1 MSSSVRLVPMSAD
14 QFRAYRDIAERS
26 YAQNIVVSGML
37 PEAEA
42 LQKAS
47 QDFDRLLPDGVDTA
61 DHQFWT
67 ALDADEE
74 VGMLWLAFTRK
85 SDGLHAFGYD
95 FLVTSKL
102 RRQGYGRAIMAAA
115 EHVCRDRGVV
125 EVGLS
130 VFGFNSG
137 AQALYEQM
145 GFEVTT
151 IQMRKRISR
160 PSAPEG

>member
-1 MSSSVRLVPMSAD
+1 MSSSVCLSPMSAD
-14 QFRAYRDIAERS
+14 QFRAYRAIAERT
-26 YAQNIVVSGML
+26 YADNIVTSGTM
-37 PEAEA
+37 PEVEA
-42 LQKAS
+42 LHKAAE
-47 QDFDRLLPDGVDTA
+47 DFERLLPHGVDTA
-61 DHQFWT
+61 DHEFWT
-67 ALDADEE
+67 AFDADEE
-74 VGMLWLAFTRK
+74 VGMLWLGFIQK

-95 FLVTSKL
+95 FLVTSEL

-115 EHVCRDRGVV
+115 EDVCRARGVV

-151 IQMRKRISR
+151 VQMRKRM
-160 PSAPEG
+160 